1 MKNIAILAIAGLATA
16 ATAQGVTLTYDAD
29 GDGVGGNV
37 VTADGNASWTV
48 WASFSGYADSSAYF
62 GGFLGSFNGNG
73 SGAASNAMSLMAGN
87 GTTPTTSGADINT
100 INMFHSALLGTDD
113 QSNPIAIFS
122 FDTSGTVIGD
132 DLSYGATGT
141 ASMFADDGIF
151 SLPEEFVNGDINIIS
166 DTVSVVP
173 APGAMALLGLGGLA
187 AARRRR

>member
-16 ATAQGVTLTYDAD
+16 ATAQSVTLTFDAD

-62 GGFLGSFNGNG
+62 GGFVGSFDG
-73 SGAASNAMSLMAGN
+73 SGSGNTSNAMSMMDGN
-87 GTTPTTSGADINT
+87 GTTPVENGNSIEGIN
-100 INMFHSALLGTDD
+100 IFHSALLGTDD

-122 FDTSGTVIGD
+122 FDTSGTVLGD
-132 DLSYGATGT
+132 ALSYGATGT
-141 ASMFADDGIF
+141 ASMFADDNIF
-151 SLPEEFVNGDINIIS
+151 ALPEEFVNGDINIIS